1 MATKGAYYGLVEA
14 QNLRSK
20 NENGKEEEE
29 EIDDVEG
36 REDVSTAARGRALS
50 QLHSIEHELSS
61 DGKTE
66 TIKKTDEEADVI
78 SYFLKSNH
86 RLLQFNLIFSV

>member
-1 MATKGAYYGLVEA
+1 MATKGVYYGLVEA

-29 EIDDVEG
+29 IDDAEG

-86 RLLQFNLIFSV
+86 QLLQFNLIFSV